1 MPAEIA
7 GGCEVAIL
15 AGGTGTRLKAR
26 TGRLPKPM
34 APLMGQPVL
43 AHLLAL
49 CRRHGF
55 LRIALL
61 VHYEHEAISDHFG
74 NGQAHGVEL
83 TYVVEGEARGTAG
96 ALRDALPHMADRYLV
111 LYGDTYA
118 DVDLRQVWRAHIDS
132 GAAASLLLH
141 PNDHPHDS
149 DLVEVD
155 GSGRVVAIHPYPHPD
170 GVEHVNL
177 VNAAMYVMERAPLEP
192 HVPASGK
199 WDLAKHT
206 FPAML
211 AAACHL
217 NAVVTPEY
225 IKDMGTPERL
235 DKVERDILVGLP
247 ERLSARHLRT
257 AVFLDR
263 DGTLNEEVGHLRD
276 PSQLQLLPGVADAV
290 RRLNRAG
297 RLAVCVTNQPV
308 LARGDVT
315 VEQLSRI
322 HARLDHLL
330 GQSGA
335 YLDRLYHCPHH
346 PDRGF
351 PGEVPELKVRCTCRK
366 PGTGMF
372 DQAVRDLAIDR
383 RSSWMVGDTT
393 IDMRAGRLAG
403 LRTILLRTGH
413 GGRDGK
419 CPSDLPDYTA
429 PDLAAAVSWVLEG
442 HPAMVRQALPV
453 VASAAGARLVILGGP
468 ARSGKSAAAQVL
480 KEQLADLG
488 RTVHI
493 VCIDGWLRPAAQR
506 QEGQGVMARYDLV
519 GLEAA
524 LAPLW
529 LGGGRHRLE
538 VPLYDRDAR
547 RATGSLP
554 LSVGPDD
561 LVIVEGVPALLSEA
575 LCAAAAVRIFVDC
588 DDGLRHSRLQAD
600 YLQRQPPAA
609 DLEHLLRSRELDE
622 LPAVRASAAR
632 ATHYIRSQ

>member
-1 MPAEIA
+1 MLAETA
-7 GGCEVAIL
+7 RGCEVAIL
-15 AGGTGTRLKAR
+15 AGGAGTRLKAR

-43 AHLLAL
+43 AHLLDL

-61 VHYEHEAISDHFG
+61 VHYEHEVISDHFG
-74 NGQAHGVEL
+74 DGKAHGVQL

-96 ALRDALPHMADRYLV
+96 ALWDALPLMADRYLV

-118 DVDLRQVWRAHIDS
+118 DVDLRRVWHAHNDC
-132 GAAASLLLH
+132 GAAATLLLH

-149 DLVEVD
+149 DLVEV
-155 GSGRVVAIHPYPHPD
+155 GPSGRVVAIHSYPHPD
-170 GVEHVNL
+170 GFEYANL
-177 VNAAMYVMERAPLEP
+177 VNAALYVMERASLEP
-192 HVPASGK
+192 HVPAAGK
-199 WDLAKHT
+199 FDLAKHT

-211 AAACHL
+211 AAGCHL
-217 NAVVTPEY
+217 QGVLTPEY

-247 ERLSARHLRT
+247 ERLSARRLRT

-263 DGTLNEEVGHLRD
+263 DGTLNEEVGHLRE
-276 PSQLQLLPGVADAV
+276 PTQIQLLPGVADAV

-297 RLAVCVTNQPV
+297 RIAVCVTNQPV

-315 VEQLSRI
+315 AEQLNQI

-351 PGEVPELKVRCTCRK
+351 PGEVPELKMACTCRK

-383 RSSWMVGDTT
+383 RSSWMIGDTT
-393 IDMRAGRLAG
+393 TDVRAGRLAG

-419 CPSDLPDYTA
+419 CPGDLPDYNA
-429 PDLAAAVSWVLEG
+429 PDLAAAVAWVIEG
-442 HPAMVRQALPV
+442 HPATVRQTLPV
-453 VASAAGARLVILGGP
+453 AEAAAGARLVILGGA

-480 KEQLADLG
+480 KEQLADTD

-493 VCIDGWLRPAAQR
+493 VSIDGWLWPAAQR
-506 QEGQGVMARYDLV
+506 QEGQGVMARYDLA
-519 GLEAA
+519 GLETA
-524 LAPLW
+524 LSPLW

-547 RATGSLP
+547 RATASLP
-554 LSVGPDD
+554 ISVGPDD
-561 LVIVEGVPALLSEA
+561 LVIVEGVPALMSDA
-575 LCAAAAVRIFVDC
+575 LRASAAVRVFVEC
-588 DDGLRHSRLQAD
+588 DDELRHARLRAD
-600 YLQRQPPAA
+600 YLRRQPPLA
-609 DLEHLLRSRELDE
+609 DLDRMLRSRELEE
-622 LPAVRASAAR
+622 LPAVRASAAH
-632 ATHYIRSQ
+632 ATHHIRSQ